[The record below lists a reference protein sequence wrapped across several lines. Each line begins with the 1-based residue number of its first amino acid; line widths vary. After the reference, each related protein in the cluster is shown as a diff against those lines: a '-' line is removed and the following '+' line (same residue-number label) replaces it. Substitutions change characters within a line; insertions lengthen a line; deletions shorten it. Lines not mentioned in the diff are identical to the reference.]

1 MKEVVAGQCRC
12 VYVWPRVNLYL
23 ALIGWFLLSTTFQ
36 NATLRKNGPSP
47 SDLRA
52 LLTEMSASGAEL
64 PPERELVQNLGVPR
78 SRLRRVLA
86 ELREEGHL
94 PHAQVGRRTKRK
106 NNNHTEAL
114 ARLANTTDVIELRLM
129 LEPQFA
135 RLAAVRASALEIA
148 RIIRAATS
156 APDDDYGTPD
166 LTFHLEIASAS
177 RNALGREFYQIL
189 REVGSDAR
197 VHMPARAPI
206 CPKRR
211 QVRDAEHMRIARAIA
226 DRAPEHAEECMRSH
240 LASVQALIM
249 GRISSDPA
257 EASDPAEQG
266 VPRTAGVAK

>member
-1 MKEVVAGQCRC
+1 MS
-12 VYVWPRVNLYL
+12 
-23 ALIGWFLLSTTFQ
+23 STLE
-36 NATLRKNGPSP
+36 NSAVRKNGPTQ
-47 SDLRA
+47 SDLRS
-52 LLTEMSASGAEL
+52 LLTEMLASGAEL
-64 PPERELVQNLGVPR
+64 PPERELVQSLGVPR

-86 ELREEGHL
+86 KLRDDGHL

-106 NNNHTEAL
+106 SSSHTEAL

-156 APDDDYGTPD
+156 GPDDEYGTPD

-177 RNALGREFYQIL
+177 RNALGRELYHIL
-189 REVGSDAR
+189 RQVGSDAR

-206 CPKRR
+206 CSKRR
-211 QVRDAEHMRIARAIA
+211 QERDAEHMRIARAIA
-226 DRAPEHAEECMRSH
+226 DRAPERAEECMRSH

-249 GRISSDPA
+249 RRISSDPA
-257 EASDPAEQG
+257 EDSAQH
-266 VPRTAGVAK
+266 VAGAAK